1 MADSDSHT
9 AHRLVDHLFRKESG
23 KMTAILT
30 RIFGFEHSIL
40 VQDIV
45 QETFLSALKTWPLKG
60 YPDNPSGWL
69 MQVAKNKT
77 LNALKRSSRV
87 TKWDPGMEKESVEID
102 RLFLDHEIKDSQ
114 LRMLFACC
122 YPELQQKSQIMLI
135 LKTLC
140 GFSNA
145 EIAHALLM
153 SKGAVKKAV
162 YRAKIKIQEKYDRIS
177 VRAAG
182 SVNERLDTV
191 YLVIYL
197 MFAEGHKRSCDDD
210 PISEDLCYEA
220 VRLAK
225 LLLHLPGVNHG
236 KTHALLSLMYFSLAR
251 FPARLGKEGEIVD
264 LEHQDRSLWDTKSI
278 DLGFR
283 HLKLSRQSE
292 SMSRF
297 HLESS
302 IASIHCL
309 APTFEETGWEDI
321 LSCYRKLLEMEDSA
335 IIRLNYAIALSH
347 VEGPEAGLKALKN
360 LSLESPEGKEF
371 MLYAAKAEMNAKLKK
386 YEIAVSYYRVAYDLA
401 TAKADKKFLQSKIE
415 ECDRKNL
422 SHN

>member
-9 AHRLVDHLFRKESG
+9 AKNLVDHLFRNESG

-30 RIFGFEHSIL
+30 RIFGLQHSIL
-40 VQDIV
+40 IEDII

-69 MQVAKNKT
+69 MQVAKNKA
-77 LNALKRSSRV
+77 LNALKRDRRL
-87 TKWDPGMEKESVEID
+87 TRWDPEMEKEFDEID
-102 RLFLDHEIKDSQ
+102 RHFLDHEIKDSQ

-140 GFSNA
+140 GFSNT

-153 SKGAVKKAV
+153 SSGAVKKAV
-162 YRAKIKIQEKYDRIS
+162 YRAKNRIQERYDRIS
-177 VRAAG
+177 FRSAG
-182 SVNERLDTV
+182 PVNERLNTV
-191 YLVIYL
+191 YMVIYL
-197 MFAEGHKRSCDDD
+197 MFTEGHKRSCEDN
-210 PISEDLCYEA
+210 PISDDLCYEA

-236 KTHALLSLMYFSLAR
+236 ETHALLSLMYFSIAR
-251 FPARLGKEGEIVD
+251 FPARLGEEGEMVD
-264 LEHQDRSLWDTKSI
+264 LKHQDRSLWDKKSI

-283 HLKLSRQSE
+283 HLKLSRKSK

-309 APTFEETGWEDI
+309 APSFEETDWEAI
-321 LSCYRKLLEMEDSA
+321 LTIYRKLLDMEDSA
-335 IIRLNYAIALSH
+335 VIRLNYAIALSH

-371 MLYAAKAEMNAKLKK
+371 MLYAAKAEMNAKLEKF
-386 YEIAVSYYRVAYDLA
+386 ETAVSYYRVAYDMAA
-401 TAKADKKFLQSKIE
+401 TKADKKFLQSKIE